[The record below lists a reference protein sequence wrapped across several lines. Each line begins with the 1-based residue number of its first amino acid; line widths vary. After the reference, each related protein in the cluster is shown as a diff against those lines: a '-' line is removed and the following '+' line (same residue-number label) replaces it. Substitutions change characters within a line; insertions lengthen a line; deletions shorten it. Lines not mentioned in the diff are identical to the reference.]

1 MISLFFAG
9 ATGAF
14 LATVVLPVIPYKE
27 NPVNQSKFQTPF
39 GELEPPPIIPNL
51 FPFNAPNK
59 TNSTL
64 ITVSRTSEIVPVTQD
79 PVWSVRLI
87 VNGET
92 KEEIRALIGRADR
105 QNLNRDTA
113 GNKSPLPVGQ
123 YRIDR
128 NGIEPGPF
136 PDSELGRGYWI
147 PITPLFQTN
156 RSFLGIH
163 QDPSWG
169 KSNKESGTSGCIGL
183 ESAEH
188 TKQVVQWIR
197 TYNINTIVVES

>member
-1 MISLFFAG
+1 VINIKMISLFFAG

-14 LATVVLPVIPYKE
+14 LATVVIPVVPYKE
-27 NPVNQSKFQTPF
+27 NPVNQFKFQTPL

-51 FPFNAPNK
+51 FPFSAPNK

-79 PVWSVRLI
+79 PVWLVRLI

-92 KEEIRALIGRADR
+92 KEEIRALIGRA
-105 QNLNRDTA
+105 DTA